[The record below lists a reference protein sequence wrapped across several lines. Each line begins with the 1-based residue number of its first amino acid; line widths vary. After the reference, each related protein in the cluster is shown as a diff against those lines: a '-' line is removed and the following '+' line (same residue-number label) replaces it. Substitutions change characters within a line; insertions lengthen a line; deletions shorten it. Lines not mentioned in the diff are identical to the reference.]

1 MEEYKA
7 PKKPEAKWEPGTLD
21 QTRRNIGPID
31 EEEAQKMM
39 KKLGGEIFTEKSA
52 PIDYSAFPKAKEFSR
67 RVVTG
72 KSASNVASEISSSKP
87 DGNPESQGKKGNKFG
102 YATKEKRTHN
112 VYNLPEISGKE
123 KVLMDRIMMSEDY
136 KIKPNYGLFNFMRHF
151 KKNGTELVR
160 KTFVEYDIQNHIEHL
175 QNFITNVKSV
185 IQICPETYKQKII
198 TSQEDKFRVLKTVG
212 GWKMH
217 EIKAI
222 ALSLQNTADSTTV
235 AMLIPFIKAVY
246 RDVIK
251 IYYLGETKITNLFKE
266 IYNDL
271 IKYPKFDQ
279 KKALTFCK
287 GAMSEWFYV
296 YTQIIKGFYP
306 LLMRMCSSKFDYF
319 QDFFLGQSNSIL
331 NFLELTKFDI
341 LLPNK
346 KAKRPEDAKLEIKT
360 DEEKKE
366 EAEVNKKK
374 EEEEKKHKNLI
385 DAGLKL
391 LDTMFPEAGFLNL
404 SNFPDMFPYF
414 QPLYQFRDGYN
425 FLAAENPLQITIT
438 LLRITEDI
446 FQGCRN
452 IIFTDENTTADTSDK
467 LSSVLAEWSLYRE
480 VLFEKNYSE
489 QITDLVNNEY
499 SQPDFKSTLFG
510 KKIITSLLWQTKYNF
525 LPHFTFEQLL
535 LEKPKN
541 DSPYRSLCLRTT
553 FLVNFFT
560 ELSKQIDSAAATKAE
575 ILGIK
580 NPWDKYRFD
589 IPNPVSKRM
598 DVLLGAKKQTD
609 TAATN
614 ANLIKYA
621 LCVVAVLDWW
631 INDKNSP
638 AYSADSTKIYRI
650 NENDGGPAF
659 SAPERTDQNKLFAE
673 RVKRDYEKQKARASG
688 N

>member
-52 PIDYSAFPKAKEFSR
+52 PIDYSAFPKAKEYSR

-112 VYNLPEISGKE
+112 VYNLPEISSKE
-123 KVLMDRIMMSEDY
+123 KALMNRIMMSEDY

-175 QNFITNVKSV
+175 QNFITNVKSI

-222 ALSLQNTADSTTV
+222 VLSLQNTADTTTV

-319 QDFFLGQSNSIL
+319 QDFFLGQSNNIL
-331 NFLELTKFDI
+331 NFLELTKFDV

-346 KAKRPEDAKLEIKT
+346 KAKRPEDAKLEITT

-366 EAEVNKKK
+366 EAGTNKKK
-374 EEEEKKHKNLI
+374 ADEEKKRKNLI

-391 LDTMFPEAGFLNL
+391 LDTMFPEAGFLNF

-425 FLAAENPLQITIT
+425 LLAAENPLQITIT

-480 VLFEKNYSE
+480 VLFEKNYAE

-525 LPHFTFEQLL
+525 LPHFMFEQLL

-541 DSPYRSLCLRTT
+541 DSPYRSLCMRTT
-553 FLVNFFT
+553 FLVNFLT
-560 ELSKQIDSAAATKAE
+560 DLSKQIDSAAATKAE

-580 NPWDKYRFD
+580 NPWDRYRFD

-598 DVLLGAKKQTD
+598 DVLLGAKKTTD

-621 LCVVAVLDWW
+621 LCVVMVLDWW

-673 RVKRDYEKQKARASG
+673 RVKRDYEKQKARAAG